1 MLFKSILNKF
11 NSLNPALYSFKVDVA
26 LHSQQSPSSWTISNI
41 QVTNIYVHPSYNSSS
56 VDNDLALL
64 KIQVILF

>member
-11 NSLNPALYSFKVDVA
+11 NSQNPALYTVDVA
-26 LHSQQSPSSWTISNI
+26 IHNRAFPSSWTISNI
-41 QVTNIYVHPSYNSSS
+41 KVTNIYVHPSYNSSS